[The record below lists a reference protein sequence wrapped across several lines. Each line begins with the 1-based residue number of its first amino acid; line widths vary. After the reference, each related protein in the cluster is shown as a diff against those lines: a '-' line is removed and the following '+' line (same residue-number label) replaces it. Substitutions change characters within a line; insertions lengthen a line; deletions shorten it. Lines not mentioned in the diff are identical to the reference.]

1 MTMRRIVPILV
12 LFCSISLLAT
22 QVLSRTL
29 ILNRSERVSNLVRRP
44 RMTEAERK
52 KKAAENR
59 RQRELELAQRYKEL
73 AKEGRGPLI
82 SRKQRHESLLKKED
96 ERSREF
102 LYEKAALRATEDQW
116 KLIKSKLEKVR
127 RLRMQATST
136 VGMGITS
143 SSSSSSDNE
152 TNLRARARPKVPTWQ
167 WHRPWKGKAPDELTE
182 AQKLTKHLIALVEN
196 KNTTPEQFR
205 RTMVALRKARREEA
219 ELERQLSEAREELRE
234 GLTPRQEAALV
245 LMIKWL

>member
-1 MTMRRIVPILV
+1 MTKRSVVLILV
-12 LFCSISLLAT
+12 LCSLTALLAG
-22 QVLSRTL
+22 QALSQTRNS
-29 ILNRSERVSNLVRRP
+29 NRSARTSAAARSRVK
-44 RMTEAERK
+44 TGAERRK
-52 KKAAENR
+52 EAAERR
-59 RQRELELAQRYKEL
+59 RQQELKEKEL

-82 SRKQRHESLLKKED
+82 SRKQRHENLLKKED

>member
-82 SRKQRHESLLKKED
+82 SRKQRHENLLKKED
-96 ERSREF
+96 ERSKEF
-102 LYEKAALRATEDQW
+102 FWQKAALVATEEQW
-116 KLIKSKLEKVR
+116 KLIKPKLEKVR
-127 RLRMQATST
+127 QLRGQARST
-136 VGMGITS
+136 VGLGLTN
-143 SSSSSSDNE
+143 SSSSDRR
-152 TNLRARARPKVPTWQ
+152 NLPTWQ
-167 WHRPWKGKAPDELTE
+167 WHQPWKGMASSELTD
-182 AQKLTKHLIALVEN
+182 AQKIAKRLIALVEN
-196 KNTTPEQFR
+196 NNTKPEQFR
-205 RTMVALRKARREEA
+205 RTMDALRKARKEEDQIKK
-219 ELERQLSEAREELRE
+219 QLDEARKDLRE

-245 LMIKWL
+245 LIRWL

>member
-1 MTMRRIVPILV
+1 MTKRRIVPILV

-29 ILNRSERVSNLVRRP
+29 ILNRSERVSNLVRHR
-44 RMTEAERK
+44 RINDGERRKETAER
-52 KKAAENR
+52 R
-59 RQRELELAQRYKEL
+59 RQQELKEKEL

-82 SRKQRHESLLKKED
+82 SRKQRHENLLKKED
-96 ERSREF
+96 ERSKEF
-102 LYEKAALRATEDQW
+102 FWQKAALGATEEQW
-116 KLIKSKLEKVR
+116 KLIKPKLEKVR
-127 RLRMQATST
+127 QLRDQATSV
-136 VGMGITS
+136 VGLSMS
-143 SSSSSSDNE
+143 SGSSDNE
-152 TNLRARARPKVPTWQ
+152 TNLRAQAKPKVPTWQ
-167 WHRPWKGKAPDELTE
+167 WHRSWKDKAPDELTE

-245 LMIKWL
+245 LMKKWL